1 MQNQPFTVRSYP
13 RAILHIDA
21 DAFFTS
27 VEQALDPTLRGKPV
41 VTGQERGIIAC
52 ASYEAKARG
61 VKRGVSLGDA
71 RRLCPGL
78 IVLPS
83 DYESYS
89 LYSKRMFNIMRQFT
103 PCVEEYSVDE
113 AFLDITGMRRLYR
126 CSYEEIGRKIQKEIR
141 NELGMTVSVGLS
153 PSKALAKLCSKFRKP
168 RGFTGVPGRYIH
180 ILLQRTALEQV
191 WGFGPSTVNLL
202 TSYGLRTAYDFAI
215 RPQPWAAGLLKK
227 PGREIWSELRG
238 DSVWPVDTADKST
251 YGSIMK
257 SKTFTP
263 PSRDKEF
270 IFAKL
275 IKNVESAFMK
285 ARRYHL
291 RPRRLGVILRR
302 QDFRHDG
309 LEAQLSRATSATLEV
324 MPLIRTMFEQTFD
337 GQRDYRSTM
346 IFLGALEND
355 QTDQFD
361 LFEDRLKIDDL
372 FRVTGAIDDINQR
385 YGKHT
390 VRSGTSLFLDHKPE
404 SPRDMEHARKQL
416 LFPGETPRRR
426 LNFPRMSIKV

>member
-1 MQNQPFTVRSYP
+1 MDDHPFTVRSYP

-27 VEQALDPTLRGKPV
+27 VEQALDPSLRGKPV

-61 VKRGVSLGDA
+61 VKRGVSLHDA

-89 LYSKRMFNIMRQFT
+89 LYSKRMFSVMRQFT

-113 AFLDITGMRRLYR
+113 AFLDITGMRRLYH
-126 CSYEEIGRKIQKEIR
+126 CSYEEIARKIQQEIHK
-141 NELGMTVSVGLS
+141 ELGFTVSVGLS
-153 PSKALAKLCSKFRKP
+153 LSKALGKLCSKFRKP
-168 RGFTGVPGRYIH
+168 RGFTAVPGRYIH

-202 TSYGLRTAYDFAI
+202 TKYGLRTAYDFTM
-215 RPQPWAAGLLKK
+215 RPQLWAANLLKK

-238 DSVWPVDTADKST
+238 ESVWPVETEEKTT

-263 PSRDKEF
+263 PSTDKEF

-275 IKNVESAFMK
+275 VKNVESAFMK

-291 RPRRLGVILRR
+291 RPRMLGVILRR

-309 LEAQLSRATSATLEV
+309 LEAKLSRATSSTLEV
-324 MPLIRTMFEQTFD
+324 MPLIRTMFEQVFYP
-337 GQRDYRSTM
+337 QREYRSTM
-346 IFLGALEND
+346 IFMGGLED
-355 QTDQFD
+355 DHSDQFD
-361 LFEDRLKIDDL
+361 LFEDRLKIDA
-372 FRVTGAIDDINQR
+372 FARVTGAIDDINHR
-385 YGKHT
+385 YGKHA
-390 VRSGTSLFLDHKPE
+390 VRSATSLFLPHKPD
-404 SPRDMEHARKQL
+404 SPRDSEHARKQL
-416 LFPGETPRRR
+416 LFPGETARRR
-426 LNFPRMSIKV
+426 LNIPRMGIEV

>member
-1 MQNQPFTVRSYP
+1 MDDQAFTIRSYP

-27 VEQALDPTLRGKPV
+27 VEQALDPHLRGKPV
-41 VTGQERGIIAC
+41 VTGQERGIIAA
-52 ASYEAKARG
+52 ASYEAKALG
-61 VKRGVSLGDA
+61 IKRGVTLGDA
-71 RRLCPGL
+71 RKLCPGL

-113 AFLDITGMRRLYR
+113 AFLDITGMRRVFR
-126 CSYEEIGRKIQKEIR
+126 CSYEEIGHKIQKEIHK
-141 NELGMTVSVGLS
+141 ELGMTVSVGLS
-153 PSKALAKLCSKFRKP
+153 PSKAIAKLCSKFRKP
-168 RGFTGVPGRYIH
+168 HGFTAVPGRYIH

-202 TSYGLRTAYDFAI
+202 TQYGLKTAYDFTL
-215 RPQPWAAGLLKK
+215 RPQAWASGLLKK

-238 DSVWPVDTADKST
+238 DSVWPVDNAEKAT

-263 PSRDKEF
+263 PSTDKEF
-270 IFAKL
+270 IFAKFV
-275 IKNVESAFMK
+275 KNVESAFMK

-291 RPRRLGVILRR
+291 RPRMLGVVLRR

-309 LEAQLSRATSATLEV
+309 LEAKLSRATSSTLEI
-324 MPLIRTMFEQTFD
+324 MPLIRTMFEQLFRE
-337 GQRDYRSTM
+337 QHEYRATM
-346 IFLGALEND
+346 IFLGSLEND
-355 QTDQFD
+355 RADQFD
-361 LFEDRLKIDDL
+361 LFENRLKIDAL
-372 FRVTGAIDDINQR
+372 FRVTGAIDAINR
-385 YGKHT
+385 RFGKHA
-390 VRSGTSLFLDHKPE
+390 VRSGTSLFLTHKPD
-404 SPRDMEHARKQL
+404 SSRDLEHTRKQV

-426 LNFPRMSIKV
+426 LKIPRMGIKV